1 VSAAPIPDQA
11 EPDLAP
17 PATLPE
23 YSRRRQDEARGVEN
37 FPIAAW
43 LLRPGRREAR
53 GAIYGFCRLVDDLG
67 DEQLGNPRA
76 LLGLARQELDACYSG
91 QPQHPVFQRLLPV
104 IERFQLPP
112 GPFQRLIQANVQ
124 DQEVSRYQTWADLD
138 RYCTL
143 SATPV
148 GELVLALEGISDR
161 ERVGYSDSI
170 CTGLQLANM
179 WQDVAS
185 DRVRGRRYLPLEVL
199 LQHGAT
205 EEEWWSGSVTPGM
218 MAAEAHA
225 VARARRLL
233 IDGWPLVS
241 RVPGLMPMEMATFIL
256 CGLAATRSALDAGT
270 RVFSE
275 KASLSPAR
283 RRAAVWRASWSWR
296 LAAPPLPS

>member
-1 VSAAPIPDQA
+1 VSSAPTPVQADPALAPSAA
-11 EPDLAP
+11 
-17 PATLPE
+17 LPE
-23 YSRRRQDEARGVEN
+23 YSRRRQDEVRAVEN

-67 DEQLGNPRA
+67 DEQLGDPRT
-76 LLGLARQELDACYSG
+76 LLGLAREELDACYSG
-91 QPQHPVFQRLLPV
+91 HPQHPVFQRLRPV
-104 IERFQLPP
+104 IERFQLQP
-112 GPFQRLIQANVQ
+112 GPFQRLIQANLQ
-124 DQEVSRYQTWADLD
+124 DQEVSRYQTWAELD

-148 GELVLALEGISDR
+148 GELVLALEGISDD
-161 ERVGYSDSI
+161 ERLRYSDSI

-185 DRVRGRRYLPLEVL
+185 DRARGRRYLPLEVL

-205 EEEWWSGSVTPGM
+205 EQEWWSGTVSPGM

-233 IDGWPLVS
+233 VDGWPLVS
-241 RVPGLMPMEMATFIL
+241 QVPGLMRVEMATFIL
-256 CGLAATRSALDAGT
+256 CGLAAARSALEAGP

-283 RRAAVWRASWSWR
+283 RRAAVRRASWAWR
-296 LAAPPLPS
+296 SAAPPLAS

>member
-1 VSAAPIPDQA
+1 MT
-11 EPDLAP
+11 AP
-17 PATLPE
+17 PGAVPTERVASPPEVLPE
-23 YSRRRQDEARGVEN
+23 YSRGRQDRARQIEN

-67 DEQLGNPRA
+67 DESAGDPRA
-76 LLGLARQELDACYSG
+76 LLQLAQLELDACYSG
-91 QPQHPVFQRLLPV
+91 HPQHSVFQRLQPV

-112 GPFQRLIQANVQ
+112 EPFRRLIQANLQ
-124 DQEVSRYQTWADLD
+124 DQEIHRYQSWSELE

-148 GELVLALEGISDR
+148 GELVLALQGIREG
-161 ERVGYSDSI
+161 ERIALSDSI

-185 DRVRGRRYLPLEVL
+185 DRSRDRRYLPLDVL
-199 LQHGAT
+199 TLHGAT
-205 EEEWWSGSVTPGM
+205 EADWWSGRVTPGM

-233 IDGWPLVS
+233 IDGWPLV
-241 RVPGLMPMEMATFIL
+241 RQVPGLMRMEMATFVL
-256 CGLAATRSALDAGT
+256 CGLAATEAVLESGA

-275 KASLSPAR
+275 KAVLQPAR
-283 RRAAVWRASWSWR
+283 RRRAVWRAAWAWR
-296 LAAPPLPS
+296 MAAPPQ